1 MNDYNKFLPKVD
13 VLIDR
18 AEKIVSQPR
27 YVIKEAINLMLNDQ
41 RNAIKCK
48 HFNEEHDKFNEKNFE
63 KELKTYIDKV
73 LKTPVKRVIN
83 ATGTVIH
90 TNLGRAPLSEKI
102 IEEIKPLVCN
112 YSDLE
117 FDLDTG
123 LRGSRLKHIK
133 PTFFGSEDI
142 LVVNNNASAC
152 LLVLNTLAC
161 GKEVIVSRGEL
172 VEIGGSFRVPEIMKS
187 SGAILKE
194 VGTTN
199 KTHIHDYE
207 KAINDNTGLILK
219 VHRSNFV
226 QKGFVKE
233 VNTEELIKLSLKYN
247 IPFYFDAGSG
257 ACGVIR
263 QISMDEP
270 VIEEEVKKGVD
281 IVSFS
286 GDKLLGGT
294 QAGLIVGKKVYI
306 DNMKKN
312 PLYRA
317 LRPDKFTIYYL
328 ERLFFNLE
336 RRNYDASPVIKMLME
351 PKDSIKKRAKKLIRL
366 IQNKI
371 DKECFKLDMDFSTPG
386 GGSLP
391 DLTLETVVLKIKH
404 PKFSEEEFSKLL
416 LKSNPPVVVRRKENA
431 CIIDFRT
438 VSMEEIPI
446 LGDMLIK
453 LFNH

>member
-1 MNDYNKFLPKVD
+1 MNEFNKFLPKVD
-13 VLIDR
+13 VLIER

-27 YVIKEAINLMLNDQ
+27 YVIKEAINLMLDDQ
-41 RNAIKCK
+41 RKSIKSN
-48 HFNEEHDKFNEKNFE
+48 HFQKEQDKFSERNFE
-63 KELKTYIDKV
+63 KELKIYIDKV
-73 LKTPVKRVIN
+73 LQLPVKRIIN

-90 TNLGRAPLSEKI
+90 TNLGRAPLSERI
-102 IEEIKPLVCN
+102 VDEIKPLICN

-117 FDLDTG
+117 FNLDTG

-133 PTFFGSEDI
+133 PSLFGSEDI

-152 LLVLNTLAC
+152 LLVLNTIAC

-172 VEIGGSFRVPEIMKS
+172 VEIGGSFRVPEIMKC

-199 KTHIHDYE
+199 KTHIYDYE
-207 KAINDNTGLILK
+207 RAINDNTGLILK

-233 VNTEELIKLSLKYN
+233 VNTEELIKLSLKYK

-257 ACGVIR
+257 ACGIIR

-270 VIEEEVKKGVD
+270 VIEEEIKKGVD

-306 DNMKKN
+306 DEMKKN

-328 ERLFFNLE
+328 ERLFFYLK
-336 RRNYDASPVIKMLME
+336 RGNYDASPVIKMLIE
-351 PKDSIKKRAKKLIRL
+351 PKESIKSRAKKFVKLITG
-366 IQNKI
+366 KI
-371 DKECFKLDMDFSTPG
+371 HKHYFKLDIDFSTPG

-391 DLTLETVVLKIKH
+391 ELTLETVVLKIKH
-404 PKFSEEEFSKLL
+404 PKLSEEDLSKSL

-438 VSMEEIPI
+438 VGMEEIPI
-446 LGDMLIK
+446 LADVLIK